1 MPLLA
6 TAAARLEMIKKLD
19 NESRNT
25 PNSDVVA
32 VNGTIQRGEGAFARR
47 LMTVRRGVGPGCCA
61 DSSDAI
67 QSQRVWDQPGGRR
80 CSGAPPAADV
90 TLRLTR

>member
-1 MPLLA
+1 
-6 TAAARLEMIKKLD
+6 MIKKLD

-32 VNGTIQRGEGAFARR
+32 VAGTIQRGKGAFARR

>member
-1 MPLLA
+1 
-6 TAAARLEMIKKLD
+6 MIKKLD

-32 VNGTIQRGEGAFARR
+32 VAGTIQRGEGAFARR

-67 QSQRVWDQPGGRR
+67 QSQRVWDQPGAGARVRR
-80 CSGAPPAADV
+80 QLLLV

>member
-1 MPLLA
+1 MKAA
-6 TAAARLEMIKKLD
+6 TLPILMLWLSA
-19 NESRNT
+19 
-25 PNSDVVA
+25 
-32 VNGTIQRGEGAFARR
+32 GTIQRGEGAFARR